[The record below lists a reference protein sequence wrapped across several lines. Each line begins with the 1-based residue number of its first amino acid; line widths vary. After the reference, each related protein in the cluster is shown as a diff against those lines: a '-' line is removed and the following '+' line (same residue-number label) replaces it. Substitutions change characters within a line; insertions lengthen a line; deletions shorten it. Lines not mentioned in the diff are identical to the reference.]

1 MLNPARLEAL
11 RHKHN
16 LLARQIEFEEGR
28 PAVNR
33 GLIVQLKREKMRVK
47 EILSGIRG
55 DSVYYPLPMVQ
66 SGDVQSAARH

>member
-16 LLARQIEFEEGR
+16 LLSRQIEFEEAR

-33 GLIVQLKREKMRVK
+33 GLVVQLKREKMRIKDIIAGVRT
-47 EILSGIRG
+47 ETGSFR
-55 DSVYYPLPMVQ
+55 ST
-66 SGDVQSAARH
+66 ATA

>member
-16 LLARQIEFEEGR
+16 LLSRQIEFEEGR

-47 EILSGIRG
+47 EILSGIRADTVFHGQYHQG
-55 DSVYYPLPMVQ
+55 DSAQQ
-66 SGDVQSAARH
+66 SVAG

>member
-16 LLARQIEFEEGR
+16 LLSRQIEFEEGR

-33 GLIVQLKREKMRVK
+33 GLVDQLKREKLRVRDV
-47 EILSGIRG
+47 LAGIRT
-55 DSVYYPLPMVQ
+55 DET
-66 SGDVQSAARH
+66 SGRYATA

>member
-16 LLARQIEFEEGR
+16 LLSRQIEFEEAR

-33 GLIVQLKREKMRVK
+33 GLVVQLKREKMKVK
-47 EILSGIRG
+47 ETITGTNYKPDFGLSQT
-55 DSVYYPLPMVQ
+55 VT
-66 SGDVQSAARH
+66 A